1 MQWVSPVRVVG
12 VMAGLVLLVI
22 GAQWLLAAL
31 SDPPSQNFDAFIYVG
46 LSLLVPGVL
55 LALPWSQIRHPTVW
69 YFLFIALVVA
79 VPPGAMLIVAANT
92 WSALHDA
99 GGWGLAMAALLIL
112 AWAAQLPVIW
122 SLRPQRR
129 PAV

>member
-1 MQWVSPVRVVG
+1 MRWVSPVRVVG

-22 GAQWLLAAL
+22 GAQWLLSAL
-31 SDPPSQNFDAFIYVG
+31 SHPPSQNFDAFIYVG

-79 VPPGAMLIVAANT
+79 GPPGAMLIVAANT
-92 WSALHDA
+92 WSALHGA